1 MRKVY
6 SVFTNNKGEPL
17 SDIIVKFRIVGK
29 NRQQISVEDKY
40 TGEVVLDREIGVQ
53 SDKLGRM
60 EVELWE
66 NSRSNTENYYLVELV
81 LDRIFRHIIFL
92 PQGDHPI
99 ELYKLIAESE
109 KNPRHNWTSDLI
121 TRGLNNL
128 ITGINQSKFRFT
140 SAGVATEH
148 LVEHNL
154 NSVEVSVMVW
164 TESDGVWQNDLVG
177 ISIVDSN
184 KVKIDLTDGRKVKV
198 LIQKLDDIAL
208 V

>member
-40 TGEVVLDREIGVQ
+40 TGEAVLDREIGVQ

-109 KNPRHNWTSDLI
+109 KNPRHYWTSDPINRVDFVELI
-121 TRGLNNL
+121 D
-128 ITGINQSKFRFT
+128 QSL
-140 SAGVATEH
+140 AGVDLKLTTDEQNVIDQFMNFAD
-148 LVEHNL
+148 NL
-154 NSVEVSVMVW
+154 PYQPDLISKMEDVDN
-164 TESDGVWQNDLVG
+164 TLKNRLRIDIPLNLKTTGV
-177 ISIVDSN
+177 
-184 KVKIDLTDGRKVKV
+184 
-198 LIQKLDDIAL
+198 
-208 V
+208 

>member
-40 TGEVVLDREIGVQ
+40 TGEAVLDKEIGVQ

-92 PQGDHPI
+92 PQGDNPI

-109 KNPRHNWTSDLI
+109 KNPRYYWTSDPISRVDFVELVD
-121 TRGLNNL
+121 
-128 ITGINQSKFRFT
+128 QSL
-140 SAGVATEH
+140 AGVDLKLTTDEQNVIDQFMNFAD
-148 LVEHNL
+148 NL
-154 NSVEVSVMVW
+154 PYQPDLISKMEDVDN
-164 TESDGVWQNDLVG
+164 TLKNRLRIDIPLNLKTTGV
-177 ISIVDSN
+177 
-184 KVKIDLTDGRKVKV
+184 
-198 LIQKLDDIAL
+198 
-208 V
+208 